1 MLSTEFTN
9 FAHMK
14 QIKFTLTI
22 VVLLC
27 LAFACDNS
35 RRVEYIN
42 KKAELTHIYKNYRD
56 HKPLA
61 EPEKLDSLLEYFEK
75 NGSAEDV
82 FLCSYCKGAAL
93 CENRLYK
100 TAYQELYKSYELAP
114 KSLVGET
121 RDAMCGL
128 LSHMQQLCAYDYNL
142 KEALMWWKKAD
153 SLKIFEPDVLY
164 RLYYDRAMLFLYNQ
178 KQDSC
183 NVYINKSVENMLRYP
198 MWDDNKRGCL
208 SSIVSYHA
216 VTGNNAEF
224 KKVYRILLQHPY
236 DVDDTNL
243 DYVRGLFYSQLG
255 KKDSAR
261 IFFRRALK
269 DPDHAL
275 SAATQLGIDARNH
288 KMHDTVF
295 YYFQKCVTIY
305 DSIVAAQGKS
315 YTRDLEAFYKAQE
328 KEQKIAEQR
337 ITILS
342 ITLGLCVALLLA
354 LAGAWLSFAYRK
366 HLKRTRRELDDEK
379 KRREELEIRLQEA
392 LDSVHNPL
400 LDKEREDMKQELDKI
415 LHELACLADA
425 QKAASTEMMAE
436 LIRLFV
442 TLYPEACEGMKACY
456 PRIKSSDYV
465 ICALAMFDFKQSQIA
480 KLMDRE
486 NSEVYNFM
494 RRISK
499 GLTGEAIGRMSD
511 FKVMLE
517 ERFFGVE

>member
-1 MLSTEFTN
+1 
-9 FAHMK
+9 MK
-14 QIKFTLTI
+14 QLKLYLTI
-22 VVLLC
+22 VITLFLPI
-27 LAFACDNS
+27 ACDNA
-35 RRVEYIN
+35 R
-42 KKAELTHIYKNYRD
+42 KAEYSVKRAELLRVYNDYLE
-56 HKPLA
+56 HKPL
-61 EPEKLDSLLEYFEK
+61 PFQLFEK
-75 NGSAEDV
+75 IDSMQSFFEDYGTKEDC
-82 FLCSYCKGAAL
+82 FICQYCKGAI
-93 CENRLYK
+93 LYQNNCRK
-100 TAYQELYKSYELAP
+100 SAYTEMRKGYEEAP
-114 KSLVGET
+114 V
-121 RDAMCGL
+121 D
-128 LSHMQQLCAYDYNL
+128 LSHLSKGVMRGVLSHLQYMCSIDNNFS
-142 KEALMWWKKAD
+142 EAKMWWNRAD
-153 SLKIFEPDVLY
+153 SLKIFADEESY
-164 RLYYDRAMLFLYNQ
+164 RLYYDRAMLLYYEQ
-178 KQDSC
+178 QRDSSS
-183 NVYINKSVENMLRYP
+183 VFMRKSVENMERYRS
-198 MWDDNKRGCL
+198 WDENKRACL
-208 SSIVSYHA
+208 SNIVSMYA
-216 VTGNNAEF
+216 IEGNHEEF
-224 KKVYRILLQHPY
+224 KKVYSLLEQHPY
-236 DVDDTNL
+236 HGADSNL
-243 DYVRGLFYSQLG
+243 DFYNGLVYSQLG
-255 KKDSAR
+255 KGDSANQC
-261 IFFRRALK
+261 FRKALD
-269 DPDHAL
+269 DPDYALHA
-275 SAATQLGIDARNH
+275 AIQLGVWARNH
-288 KMHDTVF
+288 QMHDTVF

-342 ITLGLCVALLLA
+342 ITLGLCVALLMA

-436 LIRLFV
+436 LIRFFV
-442 TLYPEACEGMKACY
+442 SLYPEACEGMKACY